1 MTDTI
6 NTIAELHALPPGTVI
21 YTRGHYAATLTNDL
35 VDDGRGA
42 YIGNM
47 LGVRMVWDND
57 FPAEVIR
64 IPDPEYALLLEQSH
78 WPSTPQSATGALA
91 EVRDSVEAKR
101 TECRRGAT
109 VNVQTGEYKNPIRT
123 GYDRAMTEVLELID
137 EKRPPA

>member
-1 MTDTI
+1 MPDLI
-6 NTIAELHALPPGTVI
+6 NTIAELHALPIGTVI

-78 WPSTPQSATGALA
+78 WPSTPQAATGMLA

-101 TECRRGAT
+101 TECRRDAT
-109 VNVQTGEYKNPIRT
+109 RNFHGEYKNPIRT